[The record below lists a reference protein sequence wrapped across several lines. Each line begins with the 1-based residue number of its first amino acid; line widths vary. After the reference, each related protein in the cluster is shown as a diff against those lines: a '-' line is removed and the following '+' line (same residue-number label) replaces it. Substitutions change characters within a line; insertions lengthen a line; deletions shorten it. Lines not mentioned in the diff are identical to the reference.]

1 MKSEVRI
8 EVNGGALGDLVVCGM
23 TLRER
28 LCRWVSPRIVLIKG
42 KR

>member
-8 EVNGGALGDLVVCGM
+8 EVDDGALGDLVVCGM
-23 TLRER
+23 TLRDE
-28 LCRWVSPRIVLIKG
+28 LDRWVSPRIVLIKG